1 MNEMK
6 RSNAARKRKGLLRTT
21 GMYLFL
27 IVVCILIIY
36 PILWIVFSSFNPSQS
51 MFSSTLIPKEM
62 NLDNYIWLFTSPESN
77 YLLWFKNSMKI
88 SLTVM
93 VLQLILVSF
102 TAYAYSRFNFKGKK
116 FGLLIFM
123 VLQILPL
130 TSAMIAFYALGI
142 LLGLVQ
148 NHAHAYLIAIY
159 VGSAIP
165 ANTYLVKGYLDNI
178 PKELDEA
185 AHLDGAGNF
194 TTFFRIVMPLAK
206 PILAVQALWAFMTPL
221 QDFVIAKL
229 IIRDPKLNTL
239 AVGLQSFV
247 SGSMTGGSQMQFTKF
262 AAGSL
267 LIALPI
273 ALLYVFLQKYLI
285 SGLTAGGTKG

>member
-165 ANTYLVKGYLDNI
+165 ANI
-178 PKELDEA
+178 R
-185 AHLDGAGNF
+185 H
-194 TTFFRIVMPLAK
+194 
-206 PILAVQALWAFMTPL
+206 
-221 QDFVIAKL
+221 
-229 IIRDPKLNTL
+229 IRD
-239 AVGLQSFV
+239 A
-247 SGSMTGGSQMQFTKF
+247 
-262 AAGSL
+262 
-267 LIALPI
+267 
-273 ALLYVFLQKYLI
+273 
-285 SGLTAGGTKG
+285 

>member
-1 MNEMK
+1 MNDVRQRNTACRAK
-6 RSNAARKRKGLLRTT
+6 NFLCAA

-27 IVVCILIIY
+27 IVVCIVIIY

-51 MFSSTLIPKEM
+51 MFSSTLVPKEM
-62 NLDNYIWLFTSPESN
+62 NLDNYIWLFTNPDSN

-88 SLTVM
+88 SLIVM

-102 TAYAYSRFNFKGKK
+102 TAYAYSRFNFRGKK

-165 ANTYLVKGYLDNI
+165 GNTYLVKGYLDNI
-178 PKELDEA
+178 P
-185 AHLDGAGNF
+185 
-194 TTFFRIVMPLAK
+194 
-206 PILAVQALWAFMTPL
+206 
-221 QDFVIAKL
+221 
-229 IIRDPKLNTL
+229 
-239 AVGLQSFV
+239 
-247 SGSMTGGSQMQFTKF
+247 
-262 AAGSL
+262 
-267 LIALPI
+267 
-273 ALLYVFLQKYLI
+273 
-285 SGLTAGGTKG
+285 

>member
-1 MNEMK
+1 MNDVRRHDK
-6 RSNAARKRKGLLRTT
+6 ACRTKNFLCAA

-27 IVVCILIIY
+27 IGGCIVIIY

-51 MFSSTLIPKEM
+51 MFSSTLVPKEM
-62 NLDNYIWLFTSPESN
+62 NLDNYIWLFTNPDSN

-88 SLTVM
+88 SLIVM

-102 TAYAYSRFNFKGKK
+102 TAYAYSRFNFRGKK

-165 ANTYLVKGYLDNI
+165 GNTYLVKGYLDNI

-229 IIRDPKLNTL
+229 IIRDPNLNTL